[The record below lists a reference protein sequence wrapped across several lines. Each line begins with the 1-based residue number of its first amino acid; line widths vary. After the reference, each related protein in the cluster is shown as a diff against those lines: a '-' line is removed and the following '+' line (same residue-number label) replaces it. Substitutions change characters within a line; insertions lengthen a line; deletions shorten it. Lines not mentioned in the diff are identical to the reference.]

1 MGNLSS
7 NMFNVNCWLVCKYLQ
22 TGKCWAGTFLMGRHG
37 NSKSYWG
44 FFSPSWRLSGVVL
57 MAIENKLCDC
67 GCGRSRPMQSGGK
80 YFEPACRARDNRR
93 KNKENPK
100 PKGD

>member
-1 MGNLSS
+1 
-7 NMFNVNCWLVCKYLQ
+7 
-22 TGKCWAGTFLMGRHG
+22 
-37 NSKSYWG
+37 
-44 FFSPSWRLSGVVL
+44 

-93 KNKENPK
+93 KNKENQQSSIK
-100 PKGD
+100 NNTTKEI